1 MSDRTPAEPGGA
13 VVQAGD
19 ETGSPEPASPSQPQS
34 GTNET
39 TALLTA
45 ILTALVQTQDAV
57 RRDVPAVE
65 IVERL
70 TLIEELGHRA
80 GLLVLKGHLRECLMH
95 TGRHGEQSDDEL
107 LVELHG
113 AIARFVR
120 SLH

>member
-13 VVQAGD
+13 VVRAGD

-34 GTNET
+34 GTNEI
-39 TALLTA
+39 TALLTE
-45 ILTALVQTQDAV
+45 ILTGLVQTEDAV
-57 RRDVPAVE
+57 RHDVSAVE

-80 GLLVLKGHLRECLMH
+80 GLLVLTGHLRECMTH
-95 TGRHGEQSDDEL
+95 TGRHREQSNDEL
-107 LVELHG
+107 LIELQG